1 LARRITTGAF
11 LPWGVYHY
19 AGAPASSW
27 HAFAQAIVAEATDQ
41 GLLPAAVPV
50 EPIASAAYPT
60 PARRPAWSVLDG
72 TRMAETFGLA
82 PPDWRIGLA
91 QTLAACKAEAP

>member
-1 LARRITTGAF
+1 
-11 LPWGVYHY
+11 
-19 AGAPASSW
+19 
-27 HAFAQAIVAEATDQ
+27 FAEAIVTEAAAQ

-72 TRMAETFGLA
+72 ARMSETFGLA
-82 PPDWRIGLA
+82 APDWRIGLA
-91 QTLAACKAEAP
+91 RTLAAWKNEP